1 LASGLLRQLVK
12 INSAKKIMLVFKIR
26 GAYLWGNYN
35 NHKPNT
41 MKSKIHE
48 FHKKIKRMS
57 NKNLPFFTLAFFCFS
72 MAFAQSG
79 LWRPISES
87 DARSAKVNR
96 NVIPATY
103 RLYQLNVPAMRN
115 ILAAAPMRGQS
126 TGRSNVIIE
135 LPTAAGTMEH
145 FRVIETPIMEPALAI
160 KYPMIKS
167 YAAQGVEDPT
177 AIARF
182 SMTQFGLHSM
192 TLSATKSTAFID
204 PYTTDTQNYIVY
216 ERAALTRP
224 ANDFECLTDDVP
236 LKSLQQDRRSGDRIL
251 SDTDDK
257 KLRTYRLAQS
267 CTAEYGNIFAGTGT
281 DAEKKANIQAQMA
294 ITMTRVNGVY
304 ENDLAITMI
313 FVANNDA
320 VIYFGATN
328 SDPWNGEFND
338 QTGVTID
345 ANIGFNNYDIGHNFN
360 TSGGG
365 NAGCI
370 GCVCSTSTSPTGGF
384 HKGTGMTGR
393 GNPTGDAF
401 DIDYVAHEMGHQF
414 GGFHIQSSSG
424 CRSGSGLTEVEP
436 GSGSSIMGY
445 AGICSANVQS
455 NSDAYFGYVNIR
467 DILDN
472 VKSGVSSSCA
482 QITDLDNNPP
492 TADAGADYV
501 IPKSTPFMLIGA
513 GTDPDGD
520 AITYNWEENDPENP
534 NSSAAPNPARVAGPM
549 YRSLNAMTSN
559 VRLMPNLATV
569 LAGNSF
575 NTWEANPSVA
585 RTLNFSLTVRD
596 NHAGAG
602 QTASDLMKVTVSGTA
617 GPFLMTAPNT
627 NVSWAAGTT
636 QTVTWNVAGTDANG
650 VNAKYVDIYLST
662 DGGTSYPTLLASKVP
677 NDGSENITVPNT
689 VGTQNRIMVR
699 GYNNIFYDIS
709 NANFAITAPESTFA
723 VAFSGVAEEQN
734 KTICT
739 GASVSY
745 NVTYTALNGFSGAT
759 DFTVSGNPT
768 GVTVTFTPASLS
780 ADGTTVMQITTAPE
794 AAAGFYTLV
803 VTGTSGAVTKTANFY
818 LDLFSADFPETILT
832 TPADMAENQG
842 VTANLGW
849 DANVNA
855 TSYQVEVYLDAAMTI
870 PFAGGTTD
878 QTNFTVSGLFE
889 NTTYYWRV
897 LPKNV
902 SCSGTFSDGFQFTTG
917 TVTCG
922 SSASTNV
929 PVAISASGTPTVN
942 STLNV
947 VNSGVISDV
956 NLTMA
961 MTHSY
966 IGEVTVTVIS
976 PSGTQV
982 SVFSN
987 SCGSSNNITATFDD
1001 AGVAQTCGTT
1011 PGMSGTVIPFQSLA
1025 AFNGEQMTGTWTLRI
1040 QDAGAGDGGSLS
1052 AWSLNIC
1059 GVSPPLATT
1068 NYAFENFT
1076 ISPNPNNGSFDVK
1089 LNTNNSEPVNVGIFD
1104 MRGRQVYNRDYK
1116 GQSLFNENISVDVAA
1131 GIYLVKVKNGDR
1143 QETRK
1148 IVVE

>member
-1 LASGLLRQLVK
+1 
-12 INSAKKIMLVFKIR
+12 M
-26 GAYLWGNYN
+26 
-35 NHKPNT
+35 T
-41 MKSKIHE
+41 
-48 FHKKIKRMS
+48 
-57 NKNLPFFTLAFFCFS
+57 KNLSFFTLAFFCFS
-72 MAFAQSG
+72 ITFAQSG
-79 LWRPISES
+79 MWRPINESE
-87 DARSAKVNR
+87 ARSAKVNR
-96 NVIPATY
+96 STIPSTF
-103 RLYQLNVPAMRN
+103 RLYALNVQAMRN
-115 ILAAAPMRGQS
+115 ALAAAPVRGQS
-126 TGRSNVIIE
+126 SGRSNVIIE
-135 LPTAAGTMEH
+135 LPNAGGGFDH
-145 FRVIETPIMEPALAI
+145 FRVTETPIMEPALAV

-167 YAAQGVEDPT
+167 YAAQGIEDPT

-182 SMTQFGLHSM
+182 SVTQFGLHSM
-192 TLSATKSTAFID
+192 TLSALKSTAFID
-204 PYTTDTQNYIVY
+204 PYTVDTQNYIVY
-216 ERAALTRP
+216 DRALLTRP
-224 ANDFECLTDDVP
+224 LNDFECLTDDVA
-236 LKSLQQDRRSGDRIL
+236 LKSLEGDRRSQDRTL

-320 VIYFGATN
+320 IIYFGPTN
-328 SDPWNGEFND
+328 SDPWNGEYNT
-338 QTGVTID
+338 QTGITID

-370 GCVCSTSTSPTGGF
+370 GCVCSPITNPNGD

-393 GNPTGDAF
+393 SDPTGDAF

-424 CRSGSGLTEVEP
+424 CRSGNGLTEVEP

-482 QITDLDNNPP
+482 QFTDLDNNPP
-492 TADAGADYV
+492 TADAGNDYV
-501 IPKSTPFMLIGA
+501 IPKSTPFMLIGT
-513 GTDPDGD
+513 GSDPDGD

-534 NSSAAPNPARVAGPM
+534 NTSAAPTPTRVAGPM

-585 RTLNFSLTVRD
+585 RALNFSLTVRD

-627 NVSWAAGTT
+627 NVSWAAGTV
-636 QTVTWNVAGTDANG
+636 QTVGWNVAGTDANG
-650 VNAKYVDIYLST
+650 VNAKYVDIYLSI
-662 DGGTSYPTLLASKVP
+662 DGGASYPILLASKVP
-677 NDGSENITVPNT
+677 NDGSELVAVPNA

-709 NANFAITAPESTFA
+709 NANFEITAPESTFA
-723 VAFSGVAEEQN
+723 IAFNGVAEQQN

-739 GASVSY
+739 GAAVSY
-745 NVTYTALNGFSGAT
+745 NVAYTALNGFSGTT
-759 DFTVSGNPT
+759 DFTVSGNPA
-768 GVTVTFTPASLS
+768 GVTVSFTPASLS
-780 ADGTTVMQITTAPE
+780 ASAETVMQILTAPD
-794 AAAGFYTLV
+794 AAAGFYTLA
-803 VTGTSGAVTKTANFY
+803 VTATSGAVTKTVNFY
-818 LDLFSADFPETILT
+818 LELFNSNFPATILT
-832 TPADMAENQG
+832 SPADMAENQG
-842 VTANLGW
+842 VTVNLAW
-849 DANVNA
+849 EPNANA
-855 TSYQVEVYLDAAMTI
+855 TTYDVEVYLDAAMTVL
-870 PFAGGTTD
+870 FAAGTTD
-878 QTNFTVSGLFE
+878 QTNYTVSGLAE
-889 NTTYYWRV
+889 DMTYYWRV
-897 LPKNV
+897 RPMNI
-902 SCSGTFSDGFQFTTG
+902 SCGGIFTDGFEFRTG
-917 TVTCG
+917 VVTCS

-929 PVAISASGTPTVN
+929 PVTISASGTPTVN
-942 STLNV
+942 STLAI

-982 SVFSN
+982 AVFSN
-987 SCGSSNNITATFDD
+987 DCGSSNNITATFDD
-1001 AGVAQTCGTT
+1001 SGVAQSCGTT
-1011 PGMSGTVIPFQSLA
+1011 PGISGTVSPFQSLA
-1025 AFNGEQMTGTWTLRI
+1025 AFNGENMTGTWTLRI
-1040 QDAGAGDGGSLS
+1040 QDSGAGDGGSLS

-1059 GVSPPLATT
+1059 GVSPPLSTT
-1068 NYAFENFT
+1068 NNMLENFAV
-1076 ISPNPNNGSFDVK
+1076 SPNPNNGSFNVRF
-1089 LNTNNSEPVNVGIFD
+1089 NTRNSQPVNVGVFD
-1104 MRGRQVYNRDYK
+1104 LQGRQVYSRAFQS
-1116 GQSLFNENISVDVAA
+1116 QSLFSENISLNVAS
-1131 GIYLVKVKNGDR
+1131 GVYLVTVKNGDR

-1148 IVVE
+1148 VVVE

>member
-1 LASGLLRQLVK
+1 
-12 INSAKKIMLVFKIR
+12 
-26 GAYLWGNYN
+26 
-35 NHKPNT
+35 
-41 MKSKIHE
+41 MK
-48 FHKKIKRMS
+48 
-57 NKNLPFFTLAFFCFS
+57 KNLPFFTLAFFCFS
-72 MAFAQSG
+72 MSFAQSG
-79 LWRPISES
+79 LWTPIAEN

-96 NVIPATY
+96 NVTPTSY
-103 RLYQLNVPAMRN
+103 RLYRLNLSAMRN
-115 ILAAAPMRGQS
+115 TLAAAPLRGQS
-126 TGRSNVIIE
+126 AARSNVVIE
-135 LPTAAGTMEH
+135 LPNAAGQLEH

-167 YAAQGVEDPT
+167 YAAQGIDDPT
-177 AIARF
+177 AVARF
-182 SMTQFGLHSM
+182 SVTQFGLHSM
-192 TLSATKSTAFID
+192 TLSAQKSTAYID

-216 ERAALTRP
+216 DRASLNRLP
-224 ANDFECLTDDVP
+224 NDFACLTDEVP
-236 LKSLQQDRRSGDRIL
+236 LKSLQEDRRAQNRLL

-304 ENDLAITMI
+304 ENDLAITMV

-328 SDPWNGEFND
+328 SDPWNGEYNT
-338 QTGVTID
+338 QTGITID
-345 ANIGFNNYDIGHNFN
+345 ANIGFSNYDIGHNFN

-370 GCVCSTSTSPTGGF
+370 GCVCSPDTNPNGN

-414 GGFHIQSSSG
+414 GGYHIQSSSG
-424 CRSGSGLTEVEP
+424 CRSGNGSTEVEP

-445 AGICSANVQS
+445 AGICSTNVQN

-472 VKSGVSSSCA
+472 VKNGVSASCA
-482 QITDLDNNPP
+482 QITDFDNNPP
-492 TADAGADYV
+492 TADAGQDYV

-513 GTDPDGD
+513 ATDPDGD

-534 NSSAAPNPARVAGPM
+534 NSSAAPTPTRVAGPM
-549 YRSLNAMTSN
+549 YRSLNASTSN

-596 NHAGAG
+596 NHAGGG
-602 QTASDLMKVTVSGTA
+602 QTASDLMKVTVSGNA

-627 NVSWAAGTT
+627 NVSWAAGTV

-662 DGGTSYPTLLASKVP
+662 NGGNSFPVLLASKVP
-677 NDGSENITVPNT
+677 NDGAELVTVPNT

-709 NANFAITAPESTFA
+709 NANFAITAPENTFA

-745 NVTYTALNGFSGAT
+745 NVTYAALNGFSGTT
-759 DFTVSGNPT
+759 DFSVSGNPA
-768 GVTVTFTPASLS
+768 GVTVTFTPTSLS
-780 ADGTTVMQITTAPE
+780 ADGTTVMQITTAPD

-803 VTGTSGAVTKTANFY
+803 VTATSGAVTKTANFY
-818 LDLFSADFPETILT
+818 LDLFSADFPSMVLT

-842 VTANLGW
+842 TSVNLVWEAN
-849 DANVNA
+849 ANA
-855 TSYQVEVYLDAAMTI
+855 TLYDVQVYADAAMTI
-870 PFAGGTTD
+870 TIAAGTTD
-878 QTNFTVSGLFE
+878 QTNYTVSGLAQDT
-889 NTTYYWRV
+889 NYYWRV
-897 LPKNV
+897 LPKNS
-902 SCSGTFSDGFQFTTG
+902 SCSGTYSDSFQFKTG
-917 TVTCG
+917 VVSCNNYV
-922 SSASTNV
+922 SANV
-929 PVAISASGTPTVN
+929 PLTISASGAPTVN
-942 STLNV
+942 STV
-947 VNSGVISDV
+947 AVTGSGVISDV
-956 NLTMA
+956 NVTLA
-961 MTHSY
+961 LTHSWLADLTVSL
-966 IGEVTVTVIS
+966 IG
-976 PSGTQV
+976 PSGTTV
-982 SVFSN
+982 ELFTDA
-987 SCGSSNNITATFDD
+987 CGNANDASATFDD
-1001 AGVAQTCGTT
+1001 EGVAIACGNN
-1011 PGMSGTVIPFQSLA
+1011 PAIAGIVIPAQALS
-1025 AFNGEQMTGTWTLRI
+1025 AFNGENANGTWTLRI
-1040 QDAGAGDGGSLS
+1040 ADGANQDGGSLTS
-1052 AWSLNIC
+1052 WNLDVCSVA
-1059 GVSPPLATT
+1059 PPLATAS
-1068 NYAFENFT
+1068 NAFAYFA
-1076 ISPNPNNGSFDVK
+1076 ISPNPNNGSFNVK
-1089 LNTNNSEPVNVGIFD
+1089 LNTYNAEPVNVSVFD
-1104 MRGRQVYNRDYK
+1104 MRGRAVYNRDFR
-1116 GQSLFNENISVDVAA
+1116 GQSLFSENIGLDVTA
-1131 GIYLVKVKNGDR
+1131 GVYLVTVKNGER

-1148 IVVE
+1148 IVVQ